1 MDPEATVP
9 RLESWLHCLDGC
21 DLLPVTSPLCA
32 SVSSPVKQNNTIFMK
47 LNELISVKLVEQ
59 CLAQSQLYVCQIKC
73 KKYEKEM
80 GKEAEACRVLA
91 AGLCIL
97 LS

>member
-1 MDPEATVP
+1 
-9 RLESWLHCLDGC
+9 
-21 DLLPVTSPLCA
+21 
-32 SVSSPVKQNNTIFMK
+32 MK